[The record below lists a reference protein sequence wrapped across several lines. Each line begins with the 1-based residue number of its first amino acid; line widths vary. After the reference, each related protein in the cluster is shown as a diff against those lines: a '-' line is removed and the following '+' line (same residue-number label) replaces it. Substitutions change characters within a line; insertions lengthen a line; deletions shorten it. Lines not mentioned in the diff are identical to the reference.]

1 MPSLKTD
8 FVDKTASPRIRYR
21 LIAILSLAAFL
32 LFKSA
37 PFFLSDQPHPPSPDV
52 HHTED
57 STGHPY
63 LTQVEVAAP
72 SDNHIFLVEIYYPPK
87 QAVLDYLSSPST
99 VNPPPRFAR
108 VTLHHGAAQHPFV
121 RNYLVGPLPI
131 APHTSMSPLTNIY
144 QVDPFPYNARAWYI
158 NDWSSPEIYSNIAAP
173 VAEAFKELFG
183 GQAAG
188 LPNDTLVAGGAG
200 PFSYDG
206 SFRRLWLSWRRSI
219 SGPFLRPLNF
229 YQYIDISGTD
239 TSQWKLLKTVYN
251 HQIFDTIE
259 SFLEA
264 LHNGSLKA
272 FSIACPGRYGLF
284 LEHQKTR
291 WRTARLGPYFTDKPI
306 FHLDGTIEVRVSASG
321 YLQAGYWDPD
331 QRNLGNY
338 HGKSTRP
345 CYQLQG
351 RPRCCGHCQL
361 PLENDDESRSCDSS
375 LV

>member
-21 LIAILSLAAFL
+21 LIALLSLDAFL

-37 PFFLSDQPHPPSPDV
+37 PFFPSDQPHPPSPDV

-57 STGHPY
+57 STGQRVASTPPPASPPPHLNPWSSLTISEIVQIQDWLFAPEQALN

-72 SDNHIFLVEIYYPPK
+72 SDNHIFLVKIYYPPK

-99 VNPPPRFAR
+99 VNPPPRFAC

-131 APHTSMSPLTNIY
+131 APHTSMSPLTDIY
-144 QVDPFPYNARAWYI
+144 QVDPIPYNARAWYI

-206 SFRRLWLSWRRSI
+206 SFRHLWLSWCRSI
-219 SGPFLRPLNF
+219 SGPFLHPLNF
-229 YQYIDISGTD
+229 FQYIDISGTD
-239 TSQWKLLKTVYN
+239 TSQWKLLK
-251 HQIFDTIE
+251 
-259 SFLEA
+259 
-264 LHNGSLKA
+264 
-272 FSIACPGRYGLF
+272 
-284 LEHQKTR
+284 
-291 WRTARLGPYFTDKPI
+291 
-306 FHLDGTIEVRVSASG
+306 
-321 YLQAGYWDPD
+321 
-331 QRNLGNY
+331 LGNY

-361 PLENDDESRSCDSS
+361 PLENDDESRSRDSS